1 MKKII
6 FAVILFVVNYTTTYA
21 EVVSTYG
28 KNQFGLME
36 KTGEIRETQNGKKEI
51 YHKNEYGLMEKQG
64 EIRQNSF
71 GGYDVYNKNQYG
83 LMEKTGEIK

>member
-1 MKKII
+1 
-6 FAVILFVVNYTTTYA
+6 
-21 EVVSTYG
+21 
-28 KNQFGLME
+28 
-36 KTGEIRETQNGKKEI
+36 
-51 YHKNEYGLMEKQG
+51 MEKQG